1 MAKKNRL
8 TNAAMSIGAVMGR
21 AEGTAHK
28 IAKAGVVARKE
39 LDQITKQVNDLKRQ
53 LEKTAKRLKKA
64 LR

>member
-8 TNAAMSIGAVMGR
+8 TSAARRIGAVVGR

-39 LDQITKQVNDLKRQ
+39 LDQFSKQVESLKRQ
-53 LEKTAKRLKKA
+53 LEKTAKRLKHA